1 MITHSIYSTLHS
13 LGGVQVSLVY
23 ICCSVIN
30 IKLTCARSGY
40 AGSLKSKILTVGYF
54 SSIYKVVFPLFGQ
67 LDMPVSKGDNIP
79 SEVDYTIW

>member
-30 IKLTCARSGY
+30 IKLTCASLCWV
-40 AGSLKSKILTVGYF
+40 LKSKILTVGYF

>member
-1 MITHSIYSTLHS
+1 MLP
-13 LGGVQVSLVY
+13 
-23 ICCSVIN
+23 
-30 IKLTCARSGY
+30 Y